1 MVDRRSFL
9 KGLGAG
15 LVGLAGLVSSEA
27 DARGSKRR
35 RRSVSRKPSRSQ
47 TIDSLIKTS
56 LDETYAQDGNK
67 DLEDKIEAFVGRLR
81 SKKVLKRDDET
92 SIYVYD
98 IKKNYV
104 PCSINIDNQR
114 MAASLIKPYV
124 MAAAF
129 DKLKRTRKGFS
140 GKIKRDIELMIK
152 HSNNPATNRVID
164 YVGGVSAVQ
173 SYINGTRLFSE
184 TKVVETIPKNERTYK
199 NKTSAH
205 DLNILLNQIYRGNL
219 VSKKASSS
227 MLKILDGYTTSRI
240 EKVYGKR
247 ANIAGFAGKTG
258 FVYGLNGESTIV
270 DYKFK
275 NGQVRPFIFTA
286 MVENKKGPG
295 TSGRKR
301 DPLWGK
307 TRSKVI
313 RGIFDIVAEHYRSE
327 LSERYRARD
336 SNRLRR
342 IDEKIAHF
350 ERNKDVLVRRG
361 KKYEGLIKAA
371 AKKHGLEYEDLYS
384 LIAAE
389 SSFRPSARSPTGPM
403 GIMQFTRNAARDRGL
418 RVNWKV
424 DDRLNPS
431 KAIDA
436 GAKHLAR
443 WYNNF
448 KDTTNNN
455 RYIARDNAIAAY
467 NSGLRGL
474 KNLLDSEEEISF
486 WHVKGN
492 TQENKDY
499 VAKILAA
506 RKVFFGID

>member
-1 MVDRRSFL
+1 MVDRRSFIA
-9 KGLGAG
+9 GLGAG
-15 LVGLAGLVSSEA
+15 LLGLAGLVSSDA
-27 DARGSKRR
+27 DAKKSKN
-35 RRSVSRKPSRSQ
+35 RKKKGPNRSQ
-47 TIDSLIKTS
+47 TIDSLIKQS
-56 LDETYAQDGNK
+56 LDETYVQDGNK
-67 DLEDKIEAFVGRLR
+67 DLEDKIESFVGKLR
-81 SKKVLKRDDET
+81 AKKVLKRDDET

-129 DKLKRTRKGFS
+129 DKLERTRGRFS
-140 GKIKRDIELMIK
+140 GSLKRNIELMIK
-152 HSNNPATNRVID
+152 RSDNHATNRVIK
-164 YVGGVSAVQ
+164 YVGGVDAVQ
-173 SYINGTRLFSE
+173 SYINRTGLFSQ
-184 TKVVETIPKNERTYK
+184 TKVVETIPGGGRTYK

-219 VSKKASSS
+219 VSKEASFK
-227 MLKILDGYTTSRI
+227 MLEILDGYSGRI
-240 EKVYGKR
+240 EKVYGRR

-275 NGQVRPFIFTA
+275 NEQIRPIIFTA
-286 MVENKKGPG
+286 MVENKKGPDL
-295 TSGRKR
+295 SLKR
-301 DPLWGK
+301 DPLWGE

-327 LSERYRARD
+327 LSERYR
-336 SNRLRR
+336 NRQGRLDR
-342 IDEKIAHF
+342 IASKVAHF
-350 ERNKDVLVRRG
+350 ESNKDVLVKRG
-361 KKYEGLIKAA
+361 KQYEPIIRKA

-389 SSFRPSARSPTGPM
+389 SSFRSTARSPTGPL
-403 GIMQFTRNAARDRGL
+403 GIMQFTRAAARDRGL
-418 RVNWKV
+418 RINRFV

-436 GAKHLAR
+436 GAKHLAK
-443 WYNNF
+443 WYDNF
-448 KDTTNNN
+448 KDNVNNN

-474 KNLLDSEEEISF
+474 KDLLKKEEEISF